1 MLDDEQAQR
10 IIQTVRPYTMV
21 ADDGIILAMRTAIH
35 VIESNIPGALVE
47 CGVWRGGCSAA
58 ILLAQRAN
66 FGRVVRPISMLDS
79 FEGLP
84 PVDQRDGPLA
94 AAYQR
99 QEYAEYL
106 DNCRASIEE
115 AQAALDQ
122 LGLLPGEYTLIKGW
136 FDDTVPPLAEAL
148 RGEGIALL
156 RLDGDWYNSTMT
168 CLSHLEPLVS
178 PEGMVLIDDYYDW
191 DGCARAIHD
200 YLSRNDL
207 AYRIQTTQNLRGAYF
222 TKRAGIRA
230 GAGWFV

>member
-1 MLDDEQAQR
+1 MLSEDEMQR
-10 IIQTVRPYTMV
+10 IVETVRPYTMV
-21 ADDGIILAMRTAIH
+21 ADDGIKLAMRATIH
-35 VIESNIPGALVE
+35 VIQSNIPGALVE

-58 ILLAQRAN
+58 LLLAQRAV
-66 FGRVVRPISMLDS
+66 FGRVVRPVYMLDS

-106 DNCRASIEE
+106 DNCRAGIEE
-115 AQAALDQ
+115 AQAALDT
-122 LGLLPGEYTLIKGW
+122 LGLQSDDYALVKGW
-136 FDDTVPPLAEAL
+136 FDETVPPLAASL
-148 RGEGIALL
+148 RDQGVAML
-156 RLDGDWYNSTMT
+156 RLDGDWYDSTMT

-178 PEGMVLIDDYYDW
+178 AEGMVLIDDYFEW

-207 AYRIQTTQNLRGAYF
+207 AYRIQSAPNLRGAYF
-222 TKRAGIRA
+222 TKRTAKQA